1 MNKDALLPKR
11 TGKESRKGTAS
22 ARELA
27 RHAVEAALEKK
38 AHNLA
43 VMDVRKVSGVAD
55 YFVMCTGDVDLHLKA
70 IVEAVRERIRERCQE
85 RPWHVEGYDHLQW
98 VLLDYVDV
106 VVHVF
111 LEEKRNFY
119 SLERLWGDA
128 PIEYVPDDADEAD
141 VKLLQDPSSP
151 RTPASGA

>member
-70 IVEAVRERIRERCQE
+70 IVEAVRERIREQCQE

-141 VKLLQDPSSP
+141 VKLLQDSSFPS
-151 RTPASGA
+151 TPASGA

>member
-1 MNKDALLPKR
+1 LAL
-11 TGKESRKGTAS
+11 
-22 ARELA
+22 
-27 RHAVEAALEKK
+27 HAVEAALDKK

-43 VMDVRKVSGVAD
+43 VMDVRTVSGVAD
-55 YFVMCTGDVDLHLKA
+55 YFVVCTGDVDLHVKA
-70 IVEAVRERIRERCQE
+70 IVEAVRTRIREQCQE
-85 RPWHVEGYDHLQW
+85 RTWHVEGLDHLQW

-128 PIEYVPDDADEAD
+128 PIEYIPDDGDAASVKMLRPQPPSAPSPSEA
-141 VKLLQDPSSP
+141 
-151 RTPASGA
+151 